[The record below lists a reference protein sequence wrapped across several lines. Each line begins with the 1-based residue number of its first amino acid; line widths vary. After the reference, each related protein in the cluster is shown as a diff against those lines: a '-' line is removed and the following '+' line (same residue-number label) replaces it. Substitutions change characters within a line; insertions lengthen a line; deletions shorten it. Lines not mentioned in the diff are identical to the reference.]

1 MDLPRA
7 DGIFHNQ
14 VPQRSIFQTLGSSHD
29 HISDNIRYLY
39 LYYIYIIISHV
50 ITFQGLRLIRLD
62 PCLNATRPAF
72 RLNPSQRRPIKVIPH
87 DFLIPS
93 LRLGG
98 QVNPTKREQGVVQA
112 QHFVTHNF
120 HQFSACDQGIF
131 INFG

>member
-1 MDLPRA
+1 M
-7 DGIFHNQ
+7 
-14 VPQRSIFQTLGSSHD
+14 GSSTIRFHSEAFSKRLGR
-29 HISDNIRYLY
+29 HMTTYQTISDIYIYIYIL
-39 LYYIYIIISHV
+39 YIYIIISHV